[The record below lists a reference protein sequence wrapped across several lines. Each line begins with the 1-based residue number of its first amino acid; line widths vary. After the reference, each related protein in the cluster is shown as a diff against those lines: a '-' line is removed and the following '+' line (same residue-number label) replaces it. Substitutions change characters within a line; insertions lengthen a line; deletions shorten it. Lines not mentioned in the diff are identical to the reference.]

1 MKQRIIKFNG
11 FELEAEYEMNGNEC
25 VLNHVYQTNPDK
37 EIDFLKF
44 VNKYGGD
51 LIQSIITKIETE
63 EAEEADDGFDDMEYG
78 EMKRDAQKDE
88 YDSYRI

>member
-37 EIDFLKF
+37 EIDWIWF
-44 VNKYGGD
+44 VNKAEFNV
-51 LIQSIITKIETE
+51 IESIIEQIETE

-78 EMKRDAQKDE
+78 EMKRDAKKDE